1 MGQLIVEFDGIKTK
15 RLCLVNVDE
24 HIHVRD
30 IPKGYIFF
38 IV

>member
-1 MGQLIVEFDGIKTK
+1 MGQLIVEFDGIETEH
-15 RLCLVNVDE
+15 LCLVNVDG